1 MLLYRLLISALAPV
15 LAARFALRWLRG
27 HEDGAALAARLGR
40 VPEGGQGPSI
50 WLHAASNGELASVRP
65 VIEALRAERPDLGWL
80 VTTNSVTG
88 RDLAAG
94 WGLPSAVAPLDLR
107 WAAARLLRARDVRL
121 HLTVESELWPNR
133 IAACAARGV
142 PVAVAGARLSERSA
156 RAWRRLPRLAR
167 ATLGRLAHVS
177 PQDEDSGARLVVLGL
192 DPARLGP
199 VLDLKALY
207 VPPDVRPD
215 PALAEAYPR
224 ARTWLAASTH
234 EGEEEA
240 VIAAHLAARDAEP
253 GLRLILAPRHPARA
267 GAVARLLDDA
277 GLSVSRR
284 SRGEAGAEVL
294 LADTLGEMAQWYAL
308 AGRVFVGGSLVAR
321 GGHTPYEPAAFG
333 CALIHGPEVD
343 NFRAAYARL
352 ARAGATQCVA
362 DAAALRHALAAV
374 ADPAAQSAAG
384 AAAAQALRPA
394 AGLDGLLSAL
404 RPLLPPDRDRR
415 ALPTGY

>member
-15 LAARFALRWLRG
+15 LAARFALRRLTGR
-27 HEDGAALAARLGR
+27 EDGAALAARLGR
-40 VPEGGQGPSI
+40 VPSGGQGPSI

-94 WGLPSAVAPLDLR
+94 WGLPGAVAPLDLR
-107 WAAARLLRARDVRL
+107 WAAARLLRGHGVVL

-142 PVAVAGARLSERSA
+142 PVAAIGARLSQRSA
-156 RAWRRLPRLAR
+156 RAWGRLPRLAR
-167 ATLGRLAHVS
+167 ATLGRLAHAS
-177 PQDEDSGARLVVLGL
+177 PQDDASGGRLVALGL

-207 VPPDVRPD
+207 APPEVRPD
-215 PALAEAYPR
+215 PALAGAYPR
-224 ARTWLAASTH
+224 ALTWLAASTH
-234 EGEEEA
+234 AGEEEV
-240 VIAAHLAARDAEP
+240 VIAAHLAARSAEP

-267 GAVARLLDDA
+267 AAVAQLLAKA
-277 GLSVSRR
+277 GLAVSRR
-284 SRGEAGAEVL
+284 SKGEAGAEVL
-294 LADTLGEMAQWYAL
+294 LADTLGEMPLWYMR
-308 AGRVFVGGSLVAR
+308 AGRVFVGGSLAPR

-333 CALIHGPEVD
+333 CALIHGPDVG

-352 ARAGATQCVA
+352 AEAGAAVCVT
-362 DAAALRHALAAV
+362 DATALSRALGALAEAPV
-374 ADPAAQSAAG
+374 QAAAG
-384 AAAAQALRPA
+384 AAAAHAVQPRA
-394 AGLDGLLSAL
+394 ALDGLLAVL
-404 RPLLPPDRDRR
+404 RPCLPPRPRGEEPR
-415 ALPTGY
+415 QGR